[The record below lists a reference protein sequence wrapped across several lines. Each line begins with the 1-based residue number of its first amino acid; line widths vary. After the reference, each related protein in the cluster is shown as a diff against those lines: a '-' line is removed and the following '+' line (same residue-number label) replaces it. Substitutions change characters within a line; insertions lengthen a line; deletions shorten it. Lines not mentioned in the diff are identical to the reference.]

1 MVARYLIT
9 RDAEVDRI
17 SGEARRA
24 NGRAPDS
31 RVAPELR
38 TEGLVLERGLS
49 VGRKNPRGT

>member
-17 SGEARRA
+17 PGEARRA

-31 RVAPELR
+31 RVASELL
-38 TEGLVLERGLS
+38 TEALVPERGLS

>member
-1 MVARYLIT
+1 VVARYLIT